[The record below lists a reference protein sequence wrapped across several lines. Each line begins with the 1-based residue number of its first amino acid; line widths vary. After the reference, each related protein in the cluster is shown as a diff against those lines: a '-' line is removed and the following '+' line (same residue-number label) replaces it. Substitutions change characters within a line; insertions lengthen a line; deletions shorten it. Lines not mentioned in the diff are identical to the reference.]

1 MREDELSEGQIQLQ
15 IATHSSEAYL
25 PPHSKPE
32 TEEEKIFMQI
42 GVVFLMLLT
51 RMMLL
56 MLLYLFGS
64 SGFLY
69 RV

>member
-25 PPHSKPE
+25 PPHSKLE

-42 GVVFLMLLT
+42 AVVF
-51 RMMLL
+51 
-56 MLLYLFGS
+56 S
-64 SGFLY
+64 
-69 RV
+69 

>member
-42 GVVFLMLLT
+42 AVVF
-51 RMMLL
+51 
-56 MLLYLFGS
+56 S
-64 SGFLY
+64 
-69 RV
+69 